1 MWGHAAHVSRE
12 REGVHM
18 QMYSR
23 PSRRDNSAP
32 ARPSSRAGGGP
43 RFLLVAS
50 SSGRGGTGEMTE
62 RMEGGGV
69 ENRLHIDVYV
79 HVL

>member
-1 MWGHAAHVSRE
+1 MGARGTRVAGARGRAHADV
-12 REGVHM
+12 
-18 QMYSR
+18 Q
-23 PSRRDNSAP
+23 PSESTRQFGSGSAVL
-32 ARPSSRAGGGP
+32 SGGGP